1 MASYLPNG
9 DNCTVLYADVFMRD
23 RRVPGS
29 RFRHMGIVDKAAITL
44 EVERSDKT
52 WKGEVVKQ
60 KTTSKSAN
68 LALTMAESTWEMFR
82 AALMATEADL
92 LQAGG
97 AVSVTVTNIEPGEM
111 IELGAFGVTGLEL
124 ANGVTELVEG
134 EDYKAYDLSTNFVI
148 ALTAQSSVTATGTAP
163 TLDAGDRKALAI
175 MGNDTGL
182 AGEFRF
188 VGENLEGQRVIVDG
202 VLADLASD
210 GEIVFQSDST
220 DFQTYSLN
228 GKVIRNP
235 LSNSHPF
242 GRVLPAGPLV

>member
-23 RRVPGS
+23 RKVPGS
-29 RFRHMGIVDKAAITL
+29 RYRHMGIVDKAAITL

-52 WKGEVVKQ
+52 WKGEIVKQ
-60 KTTSKSAN
+60 KTTSKSTN
-68 LALTMAESTWEMFR
+68 LALTMGETTWTMFK

-92 LQAGG
+92 LQEAG

-111 IELGAFGVTGLEL
+111 LELGAFGVTGLEL
-124 ANGVTELVEG
+124 ANGATELVAG
-134 EDYKAYDLSTNFVI
+134 EDYKPYDPATNFVVM
-148 ALTAQSSVTATGTAP
+148 LTPQSSVTATGTAP
-163 TLDAGDRKALAI
+163 ELDAGDRKALAI
-175 MGNDTGL
+175 MGTDTGL

-202 VLADLASD
+202 VYADLTPD
-210 GEIVFQSDST
+210 GEVVLHSDST
-220 DFQTYSLN
+220 DFQSYSLT

-242 GRVLPAGPLV
+242 GRVLPAGPIV

>member
-60 KTTSKSAN
+60 KTTSKSAS
-68 LALTMAESTWEMFR
+68 LALTMGETTWTMFK

-92 LQAGG
+92 LQDAG
-97 AVSVTVTNIEPGEM
+97 AVSVTVTAIESGEM

-124 ANGVTELVEG
+124 ANGVTELVDG
-134 EDYKAYDLSTNFVI
+134 VDYKPYDTSTNFVVM
-148 ALTAQSSVTATGTAP
+148 LTAQSSVTATGTAP
-163 TLDAGDRKALAI
+163 ALSAGDRKALAI
-175 MGNDTGL
+175 MGTDTGL

-188 VGENLEGQRVIVDG
+188 VGENTEGQRVIVDG
-202 VLADLASD
+202 ILADLASD
-210 GEIVFQSDST
+210 GEIVLHSDST

-242 GRVLPAGPLV
+242 GRVLPAGPIV